1 MSRKSFHSGS
11 CAMSTTI
18 TRSRRYAAVPQEPTV
33 GPMTIACVASRYV
46 GGRLG
51 AAPYRRTFPSR
62 RSTEQSIPSA
72 WRSTIATSAV
82 KIASSGAPRVMRS
95 RISVWPAS
103 TAARWVRA
111 RRCRACTYAIA
122 IALANPTASAIP
134 RAPTSA
140 AITSGSDTSGMPS
153 IAIATHDA
161 ETTAAARNRGRPRVV
176 ASDTRDPPTG
186 GVSRV
191 NIVTNL
197 PCLYLRARRKR
208 QVSRIPRPSDE
219 RASAMPV
226 RAGRQ
231 VACEPAR
238 ILDRARVCYRTAMPS
253 LVAGRALVFAVLC
266 AAFAAPS
273 AAAARG
279 GVAAADAESPTGAAA
294 SAAPSAAIVATRV
307 HAVLVNGGGRREI
320 NYRSHLEHVRT
331 LVGILDDAGVPRA
344 QITIFSAGGEN
355 PSADLA
361 IREDAPAR
369 GAWLLPANLAGA
381 LGPQIDYV
389 SSSVDGHTL
398 RPARL
403 DRLRAWFI
411 EEGSGLG
418 SGDTLLFYVTDHGEK
433 NDKDTTNNSITL
445 WGESLSV
452 DELRDLLGSLDPE
465 VQVVLVMSQC
475 FSGAFARLM
484 DPARDDGPTPADA
497 SHEELRDYADGMIAT
512 AWRDPARFEPAIRLL
527 DRIGQAFGSFSPR
540 SLAELDEQARTLP
553 ELSTRLKTYAER
565 WRDTLESLRV
575 EVFARFVDAN
585 PGWRMRLAAPKLAA
599 MSADERRATARSLL
613 AALVPFAGHDGV
625 RHARLL
631 YLKGKADA
639 AAAARYRAEVRV
651 GVVMR
656 LRAVL
661 MRVAGEVLLDR
672 DGGDVQRAGEALA
685 GCEAFALPPRVPSSS
700 AMIAAAAPGSAPS
713 PLASPQPSPPPFPPL
728 AEEERLLEGLLPA
741 YMGIDFRPLEPARRT
756 KLQLRKGAV
765 TVLHVYPDSPAE
777 RAGLEPD
784 DIVLGPPGALFEEP
798 NQVRE
803 WTMRRQI
810 DVPTPLAVLR
820 DGEPRT
826 LTLRPGPFPLQ
837 FPKLPGPPKVGSAA
851 PPLELDL
858 FRGETDL
865 AAPRSRLL
873 LFWAT
878 WCEICKQSVPEVLA
892 YGQAHDVDVVAITD
906 ESAETL
912 EEFFRGRH
920 AEFPT
925 IIARDPRRRTFR
937 SYGVSG
943 TPTFVLLDRGGVIR
957 HYQTGYPPEGLRVD
971 GWHWRDDAQILS
983 PH

>member
-1 MSRKSFHSGS
+1 
-11 CAMSTTI
+11 
-18 TRSRRYAAVPQEPTV
+18 
-33 GPMTIACVASRYV
+33 
-46 GGRLG
+46 
-51 AAPYRRTFPSR
+51 
-62 RSTEQSIPSA
+62 
-72 WRSTIATSAV
+72 
-82 KIASSGAPRVMRS
+82 
-95 RISVWPAS
+95 
-103 TAARWVRA
+103 
-111 RRCRACTYAIA
+111 
-122 IALANPTASAIP
+122 
-134 RAPTSA
+134 
-140 AITSGSDTSGMPS
+140 
-153 IAIATHDA
+153 
-161 ETTAAARNRGRPRVV
+161 
-176 ASDTRDPPTG
+176 
-186 GVSRV
+186 
-191 NIVTNL
+191 
-197 PCLYLRARRKR
+197 
-208 QVSRIPRPSDE
+208 
-219 RASAMPV
+219 
-226 RAGRQ
+226 
-231 VACEPAR
+231 
-238 ILDRARVCYRTAMPS
+238 MPS

-273 AAAARG
+273 AADDAPVAAASTAAATAVPGSAAPSMTAAPG
-279 GVAAADAESPTGAAA
+279 GVAAADAGSPTGAAA
-294 SAAPSAAIVATRV
+294 AAAPSAAIVATRV
-307 HAVLVNGGGRREI
+307 HVVLVNGGGRREI

-331 LVGILDDAGVPRA
+331 LVGILEDAGVPRA
-344 QITIFSAGGEN
+344 QITIFSADGEN

-369 GAWLLPANLAGA
+369 GAWLLPTNLAGA

-452 DELRDLLGSLDPE
+452 DELQDLLGSLDPA
-465 VQVVLVMSQC
+465 VQVVVVMSQC

-484 DPARDDGPTPADA
+484 DPARDDGPAPADA
-497 SHEELRDYADGMIAT
+497 LPSGGVCGFFSAPPDRPAYGCYPENRGKLGVGHSYRFFQALGEVDRFADAERRVLVTDDTPDVPHTTLDVFLDHQLRTAADAAHEELRDYADGLIAT

-565 WRDTLESLRV
+565 WRDTLEALRV
-575 EVFARFVDAN
+575 EMFARFVDAN
-585 PGWRMRLAAPKLAA
+585 PEWRMRLTAPKLTA

-613 AALVPFAGHDGV
+613 ARLVPFAGHDGV

-672 DGGDVQRAGEALA
+672 DAGGAQRAGEALA
-685 GCEAFALPPRVPSSS
+685 ACEAFTLRPAASSSS
-700 AMIAAAAPGSAPS
+700 ATAV
-713 PLASPQPSPPPFPPL
+713 SPPVPAASFPPL
-728 AEEERLLEGLLPA
+728 AEEERLLESVLPA
-741 YMGIDFRPLEPARRT
+741 YMGIDFRPLEPAQLT
-756 KLQLRKGAV
+756 KLHLHKGVV
-765 TVLHVYPDSPAE
+765 TILHVYPESPAE
-777 RAGLEPD
+777 RAGLEAGD
-784 DIVLGPPGALFEEP
+784 LVLGPPEAPFEEP

-810 DVPTPLAVLR
+810 DVPTSLAILR
-820 DGEPRT
+820 DGAPRT
-826 LTLRPGPFPLQ
+826 VTLRPGPFPME

-851 PPLELDL
+851 PPLELEL

-865 AAPRSRLL
+865 ATPRARLL
-873 LFWAT
+873 FFWAT
-878 WCEICKQSVPEVLA
+878 WCEICKKSVPEVLA
-892 YGQAHDVDVVAITD
+892 FGQSRDVDVVAITD

-912 EEFFRGRH
+912 QEFFAGAH
-920 AEFPT
+920 AAFPT
-925 IIARDPRRRTFR
+925 IVARAPRRRTFR

-943 TPTFVLLDRGGVIR
+943 TPTFVLIDRGGVIR
-957 HYQTGYPPEGLRVD
+957 QYQTGYPAEGLQIE
-971 GWHWRDDAQILS
+971 GWHWRDDARILS
-983 PH
+983 AH

>member
-1 MSRKSFHSGS
+1 
-11 CAMSTTI
+11 
-18 TRSRRYAAVPQEPTV
+18 
-33 GPMTIACVASRYV
+33 
-46 GGRLG
+46 
-51 AAPYRRTFPSR
+51 
-62 RSTEQSIPSA
+62 
-72 WRSTIATSAV
+72 
-82 KIASSGAPRVMRS
+82 
-95 RISVWPAS
+95 
-103 TAARWVRA
+103 
-111 RRCRACTYAIA
+111 
-122 IALANPTASAIP
+122 
-134 RAPTSA
+134 
-140 AITSGSDTSGMPS
+140 
-153 IAIATHDA
+153 
-161 ETTAAARNRGRPRVV
+161 
-176 ASDTRDPPTG
+176 
-186 GVSRV
+186 
-191 NIVTNL
+191 
-197 PCLYLRARRKR
+197 
-208 QVSRIPRPSDE
+208 
-219 RASAMPV
+219 MPV

-273 AAAARG
+273 AAAAPG

-331 LVGILDDAGVPRA
+331 LVGILEDAGVPRP
-344 QITIFSAGGEN
+344 QITIFSADGEN

-497 SHEELRDYADGMIAT
+497 LPSGRVCGFFSAPPDRPAYGCYPENRGKLGVGHSYRFFQALADVDRFADVERRVLVTDDSPDVPHTTLDVFLERRLRAAADAAHEELRDYADGMIAT

-585 PGWRMRLAAPKLAA
+585 PGWRMRLTAPKLAA

-672 DGGDVQRAGEALA
+672 DAGDVHRVGEALGA
-685 GCEAFALPPRVPSSS
+685 CEAFALRP
-700 AMIAAAAPGSAPS
+700 AASNSTATAASLVMP
-713 PLASPQPSPPPFPPL
+713 ASFPPL
-728 AEEERLLEGLLPA
+728 AEEARLLESLLPA
-741 YMGIDFRPLEPARRT
+741 YMGIDFRPLEPAQLT
-756 KLQLRKGAV
+756 KLHLRKGAV
-765 TVLHVYPDSPAE
+765 TILHVYPDSPAE
-777 RAGLEPD
+777 RAGLEAGD
-784 DIVLGPPGALFEEP
+784 VVLGPPDAPFEEP

-810 DVPTPLAVLR
+810 DVQTLLAIVR

-826 LTLRPGPFPLQ
+826 ITLRPGPFPLE

-851 PPLELDL
+851 PTFDLEL
-858 FRGETDL
+858 FRGKTDL
-865 AAPRSRLL
+865 AAPRARLL
-873 LFWAT
+873 FFWAT

-892 YGQAHDVDVVAITD
+892 FGQSRDVDVVAITD
-906 ESAETL
+906 ESKETL
-912 EEFFRGRH
+912 QEFFAGAH
-920 AEFPT
+920 AAFPT
-925 IIARDPRRRTFR
+925 IVARDPRRRTFR

-943 TPTFVLLDRGGVIR
+943 TPTFVLIDRGGVIR
-957 HYQTGYPPEGLRVD
+957 QYQTGYPAEGLQIE
-971 GWHWRDDAQILS
+971 GWHWRDDARVLS
-983 PH
+983 AH

>member
-1 MSRKSFHSGS
+1 MPSFTA
-11 CAMSTTI
+11 CRA
-18 TRSRRYAAVPQEPTV
+18 AAVV
-33 GPMTIACVASRYV
+33 
-46 GGRLG
+46 
-51 AAPYRRTFPSR
+51 
-62 RSTEQSIPSA
+62 
-72 WRSTIATSAV
+72 
-82 KIASSGAPRVMRS
+82 
-95 RISVWPAS
+95 
-103 TAARWVRA
+103 
-111 RRCRACTYAIA
+111 
-122 IALANPTASAIP
+122 
-134 RAPTSA
+134 
-140 AITSGSDTSGMPS
+140 
-153 IAIATHDA
+153 
-161 ETTAAARNRGRPRVV
+161 
-176 ASDTRDPPTG
+176 
-186 GVSRV
+186 
-191 NIVTNL
+191 
-197 PCLYLRARRKR
+197 
-208 QVSRIPRPSDE
+208 
-219 RASAMPV
+219 
-226 RAGRQ
+226 
-231 VACEPAR
+231 
-238 ILDRARVCYRTAMPS
+238 
-253 LVAGRALVFAVLC
+253 VLC
-266 AAFAAPS
+266 AALLTEAAAEDAPGDGATG
-273 AAAARG
+273 AAAARPTRAVSADG
-279 GVAAADAESPTGAAA
+279 NAGENAAK
-294 SAAPSAAIVATRV
+294 RV
-307 HAVLVNGGGRREI
+307 HAVLVNGGGRRET
-320 NYRSHLEHVRT
+320 NYRSHLEHVRALVT
-331 LVGILDDAGVPRA
+331 LLESTGVPSA
-344 QITIFSAGGEN
+344 QITIFSADGEN

-361 IREDAPAR
+361 TREDAPGR

-389 SSSVDGHTL
+389 SSSVAGHTL

-433 NDKDTTNNSITL
+433 NDKDMTNNSITL

-452 DELRDLLGSLDPE
+452 DELHDLLASLDPE

-484 DPARDDGPTPADA
+484 DSAQDQGPTRDDDALPSGRVCGFFSAPPDRPAYGCYPENRGKLGVGHSYRFLQALADGDPFVDAERRVLVTDDSPDVPHTTLDVFLERRLHAAADA
-497 SHEELRDYADGMIAT
+497 AHEEPRDYADGLIAT
-512 AWRDPARFEPAIRLL
+512 AWRDPAHFEPAIRLL
-527 DRIGQAFGSFSPR
+527 DRIGHAFGSFSPR

-553 ELSTRLKTYAER
+553 ELSTRLKTYADR
-565 WRDTLESLRV
+565 WRETLESLRI
-575 EVFARFVDAN
+575 ESFSRFLDAQ
-585 PGWRMRLAAPKLAA
+585 PDWRMRLTAPKLAA
-599 MSADERRATARSLL
+599 LGTDERRTTARALL
-613 AALVPFAGHDGV
+613 GALVPFTAHDTV

-631 YLKGKADA
+631 YLKRKADA

-661 MRVAGEVLLDR
+661 MRVAGEVLLER

-700 AMIAAAAPGSAPS
+700 AMIAAPAPGSAPSLGSAPS

-873 LFWAT
+873 FFWAT